1 MLLLRSF
8 KAEDMGEESAPCP
21 PRPHR
26 VSSISCAKLWWGW
39 NDLSVM
45 CSACAWNASVFSTCL
60 IDNHCYCLKF
70 ILISINNL
78 HGSTWICHRCFSPS
92 ILRTGLFF
100 LPKSSLVFILSF
112 EKYLLSPW
120 QCTPVLLPGKSHGQ
134 RSLVGYSPW
143 GHKESDTTER
153 LHLFTYHN
161 SGTVL
166 GT

>member
-1 MLLLRSF
+1 MLQSQHIKDWTLVFLR
-8 KAEDMGEESAPCP
+8 
-21 PRPHR
+21 
-26 VSSISCAKLWWGW
+26 
-39 NDLSVM
+39 
-45 CSACAWNASVFSTCL
+45 
-60 IDNHCYCLKF
+60 
-70 ILISINNL
+70 
-78 HGSTWICHRCFSPS
+78 
-92 ILRTGLFF
+92 
-100 LPKSSLVFILSF
+100 KSSLVFILSL

-120 QCTPVLLPGKSHGQ
+120 QSTPVLLPGKSHGQ